1 MLFKAEH
8 FTGEVVSSDEGEMK
22 WIPYS
27 MLSEVG
33 TVEDLPDLLKVIN
46 EPELN
51 EFQYVVDGDTWTAL
65 LH

>member
-1 MLFKAEH
+1 
-8 FTGEVVSSDEGEMK
+8 
-22 WIPYS
+22 

-51 EFQYVVDGDTWTAL
+51 EFQYVVEGDIWTAL
-65 LH
+65 LK